1 MIILIYV
8 TYALTAMSL
17 VRLIIGPNLYDRL
30 LALNMVSAHVTLL
43 MAFYA
48 VHYNHSFYVDV
59 ALVYAL
65 LSFTEIVAYVRL
77 VGPDRSEEM
86 VSLWQ

>member
-1 MIILIYV
+1 MTYLIYV

-48 VHYNHSFYVDV
+48 VHYGHSFYLDV
-59 ALVYAL
+59 ALIYAL
-65 LSFTEIVAYVRL
+65 LSFTEIIAYVRL
-77 VGPDRSEEM
+77 IGPNYSEGV
-86 VSLWQ
+86 VSS

>member
-1 MIILIYV
+1 MIYLIYV
-8 TYALTAMSL
+8 TYVLTAMSV

-48 VHYNHSFYVDV
+48 VHYRQSFYLDV
-59 ALVYAL
+59 ALIYAL
-65 LSFTEIVAYVRL
+65 LSFTEIVAYVRI
-77 VGPDRSEEM
+77 VAPTGPGDSTT
-86 VSLWQ
+86 

>member
-1 MIILIYV
+1 MNIVIYI
-8 TYALTAMSL
+8 TYALTAMSV

-43 MAFYA
+43 MSFYA
-48 VHYNHSFYVDV
+48 VLYNHAFYIDV
-59 ALVYAL
+59 ALIYAL
-65 LSFTEIVAYVRL
+65 LSFTEIIAYVRL

-86 VSLWQ
+86 VTL

>member
-1 MIILIYV
+1 MIFLIYT

-17 VRLIIGPNLYDRL
+17 VRLIIGPDFHDRL

-43 MAFYA
+43 MVFYA
-48 VHYNHSFYVDV
+48 VYYGHSFYIDV
-59 ALVYAL
+59 ALIYAM

-77 VGPDRSEEM
+77 VGPNQSEEM
-86 VSLWQ
+86 ISS